1 MARGGRAMDETKAEA
16 AVTVPHHR
24 LFDATVGVV
33 GRGTGS
39 KVFHID
45 EITQLA
51 SEHDR
56 RRKKI
61 LLNAINTGSP
71 LLVDI
76 VSYAPGGTSPLHFH
90 REIDHFFFVLD
101 GRGRIVIDQQEYPL
115 REGCVVWIAA
125 GDVHK
130 VYSDDDSPLTF
141 LEYFS
146 RGEHETVFLEQA
158 CEWRPDPRR

>member
-1 MARGGRAMDETKAEA
+1 MS
-16 AVTVPHHR
+16 VPHHR
-24 LFDATVGVV
+24 LHESDVGVI
-33 GRGTGS
+33 GRGPGS
-39 KVFHID
+39 KVFHVD
-45 EITQLA
+45 EVTELTSQ
-51 SEHDR
+51 HDG

-101 GRGRIVIDQQEYPL
+101 GRGRIVINGQDHPL
-115 REGCVVWIAA
+115 RAGTVVWIAA

-130 VYSDDDSPLTF
+130 VHADADSPLTF

-146 RGEHETVFLEQA
+146 RGAHETVFLEQA
-158 CEWRPDPRR
+158 CEWRPDPR